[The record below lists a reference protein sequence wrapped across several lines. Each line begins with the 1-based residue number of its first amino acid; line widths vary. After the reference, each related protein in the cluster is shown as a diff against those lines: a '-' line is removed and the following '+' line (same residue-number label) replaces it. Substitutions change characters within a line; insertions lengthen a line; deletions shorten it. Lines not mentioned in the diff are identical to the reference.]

1 MKRLFSLF
9 AALVVAAALVLSP
22 AVHAEQGGIFTLSD
36 ASNISPGQTFD
47 VTLSISGDYA
57 VHGMNLSIEYDPT
70 ALVLESC
77 TNGDFLANLSSQ
89 GQFYVL
95 DATTLA
101 NAGMV
106 KLAVICPV
114 NPVSGSGELF
124 TMHFRLKDGVTV
136 NQQVIMVVHEFIL
149 LPVGSTEKTNVPFTT
164 DNSIITV
171 TGGSTPDGGYNE
183 GGSGIGNNN
192 SDSPEYPTREPD
204 DPDANVTPAVDITP
218 EPDYHATAA
227 PQSAA
232 PFDTVEP
239 AQTGE
244 PEPGE
249 TDAADTEA
257 PDGTAEVSET
267 DDAKPTA
274 EPEKAENVTKEPDD
288 PGRNGKKNLVLPIV
302 IGAVVLLGAAAAVLF
317 ARGRKK

>member
-77 TNGDFLANLSSQ
+77 TNGDFLANLLSQ
-89 GQFYVL
+89 DQFYVL

-106 KLAVICPV
+106 KLSIICLV

-136 NQQVIMVVHEFIL
+136 NQQVIMVVREFIQ
-149 LPVGSTEKTNVPFTT
+149 LPVGSTTSTPVPFTT

-171 TGGSTPDGGYNE
+171 TGGSTPEGGYNE

-204 DPDANVTPAVDITP
+204 DPDANVTPAVDI
-218 EPDYHATAA
+218 
-227 PQSAA
+227 
-232 PFDTVEP
+232 

-274 EPEKAENVTKEPDD
+274 ESDKAENVTEEPDD